1 MSKRRPNPNLPIGE
15 LTPLKDALP
24 PPEALVVPEQRTTK
38 VTLLLSAA
46 SVRFFKQQAT
56 RSGTKY
62 QKMIRTLVDRYAAH
76 YAE

>member
-1 MSKRRPNPNLPIGE
+1 MSKRKPDPDLPVGK
-15 LTPLKDALP
+15 LTRIEDALP
-24 PPEALVVPEQRTTK
+24 PPEALAVPEETTK

-56 RSGTKY
+56 RRGTKC